1 MTAAGVPAPRAG
13 AYDRI
18 VTIRMASMRR
28 PARSEEGEAAER
40 VVVFVSV
47 VVGAMLTLFE
57 SVTAFPLLV
66 ALATLGLAVALVL
79 RATGLAPWAALAL
92 WATILIRTEGW
103 ALVPPLMM
111 IALCLTLALGPD
123 RLLDWMRDEW
133 KGRNA
138 SDPGSGWI
146 EEV

>member
-1 MTAAGVPAPRAG
+1 M
-13 AYDRI
+13 
-18 VTIRMASMRR
+18 TIRIASMRG
-28 PARSEEGEAAER
+28 PTRSEEGEAAER

-57 SVTAFPLLV
+57 SVTALPLLV
-66 ALATLGLAVALVL
+66 ALATLGLAAALVV
-79 RATGLAPWAALAL
+79 RASGLAPWAALAL
-92 WATILIRTEGW
+92 LGTILIRTEGW

-111 IALCLTLALGPD
+111 IALCLALALGPD
-123 RLLDWMRDEW
+123 RLLDWVRDEW
-133 KGRNA
+133 NGRTV